1 MNAIKTAFDETGR
14 WICRLRL
21 QRKGPDAKGATSR
34 RSDSP
39 LRPNRYTSFFGLV
52 LLLLAV
58 MLTACSTRKMTVR
71 AVSDVMANGVA
82 AFEEDDDLDL
92 IEQALPANIKL
103 LEALLES
110 DPQNRQLLVLLARLY
125 ASYSFAFVDGR
136 IEAAELTDLPPDTAG
151 LSVAKMKKRAV
162 RYYRK
167 GNEYALRAIEIRP
180 PEARG
185 QLADPSNAGS
195 FMREL
200 DRDEMPALF
209 WYGFTLSADINYNR
223 DSISAVGQGH
233 LVEKAMQR
241 VIEAD
246 EAYFYGGAHLVLLV
260 YYGSRSPLMGGKPE
274 LAIEHYRRIEQ
285 INGKGYYLDDLYYAR
300 YVLYQQQDRSQ
311 FTAVLNRILRD
322 PATEERFRLYN
333 RIAADRAR
341 IYLGAADRLFID

>member
-1 MNAIKTAFDETGR
+1 MIAMKTAYDETAR
-14 WICRLRL
+14 QIRRLRL
-21 QRKGPDAKGATSR
+21 QRTGTDAKGAMPR
-34 RSDSP
+34 QSDPPS
-39 LRPNRYTSFFGLV
+39 RPNWHAFLLGFAV
-52 LLLLAV
+52 LLLAL

-71 AVSDVMANGVA
+71 AVSDVMADGVA
-82 AFEEDDDLDL
+82 AFEKDDDLDL
-92 IEQALPANIKL
+92 VERALPANIKL
-103 LEALLES
+103 LEVLLES

-125 ASYSFAFVDGR
+125 ASYSFAFLDGR
-136 IEAAELTDLPPDTAG
+136 IEAAELTDMPPETGGSSIAE
-151 LSVAKMKKRAV
+151 MKKTAV

-167 GNEYALRAIEIRP
+167 GNEYALRALELRH

-185 QLADPSNAGS
+185 QLADPSKAGS
-195 FMREL
+195 YIRGL
-200 DRDEMPALF
+200 DREEMPALF

-260 YYGSRSPLMGGKPE
+260 YYGSRSPLMGGKLE
-274 LAIEHYRRIEQ
+274 LAIAHYRRLEQ
-285 INGKGYYLDDLYYAR
+285 MNGKGFYLADLYYAR
-300 YVLYQQQDRSQ
+300 FVLYQQQDRPQ
-311 FTAVLNRILRD
+311 FTAVLNRILQE

-341 IYLGAADRLFID
+341 IYLNAADRLFIE

>member
-1 MNAIKTAFDETGR
+1 MIAMKTVFDETDMR
-14 WICRLRL
+14 ICRLRM
-21 QRKGPDAKGATSR
+21 QRTGTDAKGVMPRRRGSPSR
-34 RSDSP
+34 P
-39 LRPNRYTSFFGLV
+39 TRYAFLFGFAV
-52 LLLLAV
+52 LLLAV

-71 AVSDVMANGVA
+71 AVSDVMVGGVA

-92 IEQALPANIKL
+92 IERALPANIKL

-125 ASYSFAFVDGR
+125 ASYSFAFFDGR
-136 IEAAELTDLPPDTAG
+136 IEAAELTDMPLETGG
-151 LSVAKMKKRAV
+151 LSIAETKKTAV

-167 GNEYALRAIEIRP
+167 GNEYALRALEIRH
-180 PEARG
+180 PEVRG
-185 QLADPSNAGS
+185 QLADPSKAGS
-195 FMREL
+195 FIRGL
-200 DRDEMPALF
+200 DSDEMPALF

-285 INGKGYYLDDLYYAR
+285 INGKGFYLADLYYAR
-300 YVLYQQQDRSQ
+300 FVLYQQQDRSQ
-311 FTAVLNRILRD
+311 FAAVLNHILQE

-341 IYLGAADRLFID
+341 IYLSAADRLFID

>member
-1 MNAIKTAFDETGR
+1 MNAMKTAFDETGR

-21 QRKGPDAKGATSR
+21 QRTGPDAKRVMPGR
-34 RSDSP
+34 RDSP
-39 LRPNRYTSFFGLV
+39 SRPIRYAFLFGFAI
-52 LLLLAV
+52 LLLAV

-71 AVSDVMANGVA
+71 AVSDVMVDGVA
-82 AFEEDDDLDL
+82 AFEEDDDLEL

-125 ASYSFAFVDGR
+125 ASYSFAFFDGR
-136 IEAAELTDLPPDTAG
+136 IEAAELTDM
-151 LSVAKMKKRAV
+151 SVEIGGSSIAETKKTAV

-167 GNEYALRAIEIRP
+167 GNEYALRALEIRHL
-180 PEARG
+180 EARR
-185 QLADPSNAGS
+185 QLTDLSTAGS
-195 FMREL
+195 FISGL
-200 DRDEMPALF
+200 DREEMPALF

-274 LAIEHYRRIEQ
+274 LAIEQYRRLEQ
-285 INGKGYYLDDLYYAR
+285 MIGTGFYLADLYYAR
-300 YVLYQQQDRSQ
+300 FLLCQQLDRAK
-311 FTAVLNRILRD
+311 FTAVLKRIMKDR
-322 PATEERFRLYN
+322 ATEERFRLYN
-333 RIAADRAR
+333 KIAADRAR
-341 IYLGAADRLFID
+341 IYLSAADRLFIE

>member
-1 MNAIKTAFDETGR
+1 
-14 WICRLRL
+14 
-21 QRKGPDAKGATSR
+21 
-34 RSDSP
+34 
-39 LRPNRYTSFFGLV
+39 
-52 LLLLAV
+52 
-58 MLTACSTRKMTVR
+58 
-71 AVSDVMANGVA
+71 VA
-82 AFEEDDDLDL
+82 AFEEDDDLEL

-125 ASYSFAFVDGR
+125 ASYSFAFFDGR
-136 IEAAELTDLPPDTAG
+136 IEAAELTDM
-151 LSVAKMKKRAV
+151 SVEIGGSSIAETKKTAV

-167 GNEYALRAIEIRP
+167 GNEYALRALEIRHL
-180 PEARG
+180 EARR
-185 QLADPSNAGS
+185 QLTDLSTAGS
-195 FMREL
+195 FISGL
-200 DRDEMPALF
+200 DREEMPALF

-274 LAIEHYRRIEQ
+274 LAIEHYRRLEQ
-285 INGKGYYLDDLYYAR
+285 MNGKGFYLADLYYAR
-300 YVLYQQQDRSQ
+300 FVLCQQQDRAK
-311 FTAVLNRILRD
+311 FTAVLNRILQD

-333 RIAADRAR
+333 KIAADRAR
-341 IYLGAADRLFID
+341 IYLSAADRLFIE

>member
-39 LRPNRYTSFFGLV
+39 LRPTRYTSFFGLV

-92 IEQALPANIKL
+92 IEKALPANIKL

-125 ASYSFAFVDGR
+125 ASYSFAFVDGW

-167 GNEYALRAIEIRP
+167 GNEYALRALEIRH

>member
-1 MNAIKTAFDETGR
+1 MKTAFDETGR
-14 WICRLRL
+14 RTCRLRL
-21 QRKGPDAKGATSR
+21 QRTGTDAKGAAPIQGGST
-34 RSDSP
+34 P
-39 LRPNRYTSFFGLV
+39 RPTRHIILLGFAV
-52 LLLLAV
+52 LLLAV

-71 AVSDVMANGVA
+71 AASGVMADGVA
-82 AFEEDDDLDL
+82 AFEKDDDLDL
-92 IEQALPANIKL
+92 IERALPANIKL

-125 ASYSFAFVDGR
+125 ASYSFAFFDGR
-136 IEAAELTDLPPDTAG
+136 IEAAELTDMPPETDGA
-151 LSVAKMKKRAV
+151 SIAEMKKSAV

-167 GNEYALRAIEIRP
+167 GNDYALRALEIRQ

-185 QLADPSNAGS
+185 QLADPSKAES
-195 FMREL
+195 FIRGL

-233 LVEKAMQR
+233 LVEKTMQR

-246 EAYFYGGAHLVLLV
+246 EVYFYGGAHLVLLV

-274 LAIEHYRRIEQ
+274 LATEHYRRLEQ
-285 INGKGYYLDDLYYAR
+285 MNGEGFLLADLYYAR
-300 YVLYQQQDRSQ
+300 FVLYQQQDRPQ
-311 FTAVLNRILRD
+311 FIAVLNRILQE

-341 IYLGAADRLFID
+341 VYLNATDRLFIE

>member
-1 MNAIKTAFDETGR
+1 MIAMKTTFDETGR
-14 WICRLRL
+14 RTCRLRL
-21 QRKGPDAKGATSR
+21 QITDTDAKGAAPIQG
-34 RSDSP
+34 DSTP
-39 LRPNRYTSFFGLV
+39 RPTRLIILLGFAV
-52 LLLLAV
+52 LLLFV

-71 AVSDVMANGVA
+71 AAGGVMADGVA
-82 AFEEDDDLDL
+82 AFEKDDDLDL
-92 IEQALPANIKL
+92 IERALPANIKL

-125 ASYSFAFVDGR
+125 ASYSFAFFDGR
-136 IEAAELTDLPPDTAG
+136 IEAAELTDTPPETDGA
-151 LSVAKMKKRAV
+151 SIAEMKKSAV

-167 GNEYALRAIEIRP
+167 GNDYALRALEIRQ

-185 QLADPSNAGS
+185 QLADPSKAGS
-195 FMREL
+195 FIRGL

-233 LVEKAMQR
+233 LVEKTMQR

-246 EAYFYGGAHLVLLV
+246 EVYFYGGAHLVLLV

-274 LAIEHYRRIEQ
+274 LATEHYRRLEQ
-285 INGKGYYLDDLYYAR
+285 MNGEGFLLADLYYAR
-300 YVLYQQQDRSQ
+300 FVLYQQQDRPQ
-311 FTAVLNRILRD
+311 FIAVLNRILQE

-341 IYLGAADRLFID
+341 VYLNAADRLFIE

>member
-1 MNAIKTAFDETGR
+1 MIAMKTVFDETDMR
-14 WICRLRL
+14 ICRLRM
-21 QRKGPDAKGATSR
+21 QRTGTDAKGVMPR
-34 RSDSP
+34 RSGSP
-39 LRPNRYTSFFGLV
+39 SRPTRYAFLFGFAV
-52 LLLLAV
+52 LLLAV

-71 AVSDVMANGVA
+71 AVSDVMVGGVA

-92 IEQALPANIKL
+92 IERALPANIKL

-125 ASYSFAFVDGR
+125 ASYSFAFFDGR
-136 IEAAELTDLPPDTAG
+136 IEAAELTDMPLETGG
-151 LSVAKMKKRAV
+151 LSIAETKKTAV

-167 GNEYALRAIEIRP
+167 GNEYALRALEIRH
-180 PEARG
+180 PEVRG
-185 QLADPSNAGS
+185 QLADPSKAGS
-195 FMREL
+195 FIRGL
-200 DRDEMPALF
+200 DSDEMPALF
-209 WYGFTLSADINYNR
+209 WYGFTLSADINFNR

-260 YYGSRSPLMGGKPE
+260 YYGSRSPLMGGKPD

-285 INGKGYYLDDLYYAR
+285 INGKGFYLAELYYAR
-300 YVLYQQQDRSQ
+300 FVLYQQQDRSQ
-311 FTAVLNRILRD
+311 FTAVLNHILQE

-341 IYLGAADRLFID
+341 IYLNAADRLFID

>member
-1 MNAIKTAFDETGR
+1 MIAMKTVFDETDMR
-14 WICRLRL
+14 ICRLRM
-21 QRKGPDAKGATSR
+21 QRTGTDAKGATPIQSGPPSR
-34 RSDSP
+34 S
-39 LRPNRYTSFFGLV
+39 NRHAFLLGLTA
-52 LLLLAV
+52 LLLAV

-71 AVSDVMANGVA
+71 AVSDVMVGGVA

-92 IEQALPANIKL
+92 IERALPANIKL

-125 ASYSFAFVDGR
+125 ASYSFAFFDGR
-136 IEAAELTDLPPDTAG
+136 IEAAELTDT
-151 LSVAKMKKRAV
+151 SVEIGGSSIAETKKTAV

-167 GNEYALRAIEIRP
+167 GNEYALRALEIRHP
-180 PEARG
+180 NARG
-185 QLADPSNAGS
+185 QLADPSNAEPFIRG
-195 FMREL
+195 L
-200 DRDEMPALF
+200 DIEEMPALF

-241 VIEAD
+241 VIETD

-285 INGKGYYLDDLYYAR
+285 INGKGFYLADLYYAR
-300 YVLYQQQDRSQ
+300 FVLYQQQDRAK
-311 FTAVLNRILRD
+311 FTAVLNRILQD
-322 PATEERFRLYN
+322 TATEERFRLYN

-341 IYLGAADRLFID
+341 IYLSAADRLFIE

>member
-1 MNAIKTAFDETGR
+1 MIAMKTVFDETDMR
-14 WICRLRL
+14 ICRLRM
-21 QRKGPDAKGATSR
+21 QRTGTDAKGVMPIRSGSPSR
-34 RSDSP
+34 P
-39 LRPNRYTSFFGLV
+39 TRYAFMFGFAV
-52 LLLLAV
+52 LLLAV

-71 AVSDVMANGVA
+71 AVSDVMVGGVA

-92 IEQALPANIKL
+92 IERALPANIKL

-125 ASYSFAFVDGR
+125 ASYSFAFFDGR
-136 IEAAELTDLPPDTAG
+136 IEAAELTDMPLETGGSSIAET
-151 LSVAKMKKRAV
+151 KKTAV

-167 GNEYALRAIEIRP
+167 GNEYALRALEIRH
-180 PEARG
+180 PEVRG

-195 FMREL
+195 FIRGL
-200 DRDEMPALF
+200 DSDEMPALF

-260 YYGSRSPLMGGKPE
+260 YYASRSPLMGGKPE

-285 INGKGYYLDDLYYAR
+285 INGKGFYLADLYYAR
-300 YVLYQQQDRSQ
+300 FVLYQQQDRSQ
-311 FTAVLNRILRD
+311 FTVVLNHILQE
-322 PATEERFRLYN
+322 PAAEERFRLYN

-341 IYLGAADRLFID
+341 IYLSAADRLFID

>member
-1 MNAIKTAFDETGR
+1 MPGR
-14 WICRLRL
+14 R
-21 QRKGPDAKGATSR
+21 
-34 RSDSP
+34 DSP
-39 LRPNRYTSFFGLV
+39 SRPIRYAFLFGFAI
-52 LLLLAV
+52 LLLAV

-71 AVSDVMANGVA
+71 AVSDVMVDGVA
-82 AFEEDDDLDL
+82 AFEEDDDLEL

-125 ASYSFAFVDGR
+125 ASYSFAFFDGR
-136 IEAAELTDLPPDTAG
+136 IEAAELTDM
-151 LSVAKMKKRAV
+151 SVEIGGSSIAETKKTAV

-167 GNEYALRAIEIRP
+167 GNEYALRALEIRH
-180 PEARG
+180 PEARR
-185 QLADPSNAGS
+185 QLTDLSTAGS
-195 FMREL
+195 FISGL
-200 DRDEMPALF
+200 DREEMPALF

-274 LAIEHYRRIEQ
+274 LAIEHYRRLEQ
-285 INGKGYYLDDLYYAR
+285 MNGKGFYLADLYYAR
-300 YVLYQQQDRSQ
+300 FVLYQQQDRAK
-311 FTAVLNRILRD
+311 FTAVLNRILQD

-333 RIAADRAR
+333 KIAADRAR
-341 IYLGAADRLFID
+341 IYLSAADRLFIE

>member
-1 MNAIKTAFDETGR
+1 MNAMKTAFDETGR

-21 QRKGPDAKGATSR
+21 QRTGPDAKRVMPGR
-34 RSDSP
+34 RDSP
-39 LRPNRYTSFFGLV
+39 SRPIRYAFLFGFAI
-52 LLLLAV
+52 LLLAV

-71 AVSDVMANGVA
+71 AVSDVMVDGVA
-82 AFEEDDDLDL
+82 AFEEDDNLEL

-125 ASYSFAFVDGR
+125 ASYSFAFFDGR
-136 IEAAELTDLPPDTAG
+136 IEAAELTDM
-151 LSVAKMKKRAV
+151 SVEIGGSSIAETKKTAV

-167 GNEYALRAIEIRP
+167 GNEYALRALEIRHL
-180 PEARG
+180 EARR
-185 QLADPSNAGS
+185 QLTDLSTAGS
-195 FMREL
+195 FISGL
-200 DRDEMPALF
+200 DREEMPALF

-274 LAIEHYRRIEQ
+274 LAIEHYRRLEQ
-285 INGKGYYLDDLYYAR
+285 MNGKEFYLADLYYAR
-300 YVLYQQQDRSQ
+300 FVLYQQQDRPQ
-311 FTAVLNRILRD
+311 FTAVLNRILQE

-333 RIAADRAR
+333 KIAADRAR
-341 IYLGAADRLFID
+341 IYLSAADRLFIE